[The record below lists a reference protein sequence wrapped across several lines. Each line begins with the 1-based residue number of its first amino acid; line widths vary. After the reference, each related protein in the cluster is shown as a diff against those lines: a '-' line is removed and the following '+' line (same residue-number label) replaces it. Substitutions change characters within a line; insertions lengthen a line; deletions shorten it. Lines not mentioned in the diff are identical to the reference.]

1 MNIKYSQKKQEMRED
16 PVLEF
21 LFKAKEYVTKNANAL
36 VGVGIAAV
44 VIVGFL
50 LVYAQMKRSSQEK
63 ASDAFGQAMIEYNDH
78 AVDKAVE
85 QFGIIAD
92 NYKNTPQGAMSALML
107 GSIYFN
113 VGRYDEAITWF
124 ETAASRKNIV
134 EFINGEA
141 LEGIAGCYEAKGD
154 IPKAIGYCQQAL
166 DDIHYQYRRAAIT
179 WKLALLNQKMN
190 NGERAKTLC
199 QQIISDSTATDYR
212 QRAENLLAALEAV
225 SG

>member
-21 LFKAKEYVTKNANAL
+21 LFKVKEYVTKNANTL
-36 VGVGIAAV
+36 VGVGIAV
-44 VIVGFL
+44 VLVAGFL
-50 LVYAQMKRSSQEK
+50 LVYSQMKRSSQEK
-63 ASDAFGQAMIEYNDH
+63 ASEAFGQAMIAYNNR
-78 AVDKAVE
+78 AADKAVE
-85 QFGIIAD
+85 QFGIVAD
-92 NYKNTPQGAMSALML
+92 NYKSTPESAMSAYML

-113 VGRYDEAITWF
+113 VGRFDEAITWF
-124 ETAASRKNIV
+124 ETAASRKTAAD
-134 EFINGEA
+134 FISGES

-154 IPKAIGYCQQAL
+154 LPKAIGYYQQAL
-166 DDIHYQYRRAAIT
+166 DDSRIKYRFAAIS

-199 QQIISDSTATDYR
+199 QQIIADSAASDYR
-212 QRAENLLAALEAV
+212 QRAENLLAVLEAS